1 MIAIPSNTEAQS
13 DLKLWFKPSMGDL
26 KPIPFYEAG
35 YFAEES
41 IRHQAADMEFTRHN
55 AGLIYPAWQNAENE
69 WTLNTSIDYIDFD
82 TRAIFPDSGRR
93 FPDDLTSLQFGTT
106 YRRLFDNDWIGG
118 GNLQFGSA
126 SDELFDSGDEMET
139 RATGFLRI
147 PSADDNAWLLFLHY
161 SNNREYLNNIPLPGA
176 GYYFQPTEY
185 CRAAVGIP
193 FLFLDASPFEEL
205 RIEMNYF
212 ALRKVH
218 AQVTYEMMKPV
229 SLYTRFDW
237 DNDRFF
243 LADRLDD
250 DDRLFFYEK
259 RIGGGVKIELAR
271 NVYLD
276 LSGGFAFDR
285 FFFEGEDYDDRND
298 NRIELDD
305 GPFAAIRIGVDF

>member
-1 MIAIPSNTEAQS
+1 
-13 DLKLWFKPSMGDL
+13 
-26 KPIPFYEAG
+26 
-35 YFAEES
+35 
-41 IRHQAADMEFTRHN
+41 
-55 AGLIYPAWQNAENE
+55 
-69 WTLNTSIDYIDFD
+69 
-82 TRAIFPDSGRR
+82 
-93 FPDDLTSLQFGTT
+93 
-106 YRRLFDNDWIGG
+106 
-118 GNLQFGSA
+118 
-126 SDELFDSGDEMET
+126 
-139 RATGFLRI
+139 
-147 PSADDNAWLLFLHY
+147 
-161 SNNREYLNNIPLPGA
+161 
-176 GYYFQPTEY
+176 
-185 CRAAVGIP
+185 
-193 FLFLDASPFEEL
+193 
-205 RIEMNYF
+205 MNYF

-243 LADRLDD
+243 LADRFDD